1 MKQSRWIPH
10 SPFGLLNRC
19 SEGIGRN
26 RSRLAGLLSRRNTA
40 SHRCYYKTQGAP
52 PLSAAVISRNSPSAS
67 LQKSA
72 KKQETPDE
80 VSPKKQFYTSY
91 GGIIRIRLRVEVKMT
106 SSQPAIQAPLFLLY
120 YYTASFV
127 RLQVFLSDGGSS
139 CRCVTVRFEPAER
152 RFLLSCSLHQT
163 RFILSSASFCRQIL
177 SSMEILTRL
186 DYLGTF

>member
-1 MKQSRWIPH
+1 MKQSWWIPH

-106 SSQPAIQAPLFLLY
+106 SSQPAIQAPLFCCIIIP
-120 YYTASFV
+120 
-127 RLQVFLSDGGSS
+127 QVLSDCKYFCPVVDHRAAVLPCVLNQRSDGF
-139 CRCVTVRFEPAER
+139 CFAVRCPN
-152 RFLLSCSLHQT
+152 
-163 RFILSSASFCRQIL
+163 
-177 SSMEILTRL
+177 
-186 DYLGTF
+186 